1 MLLEY
6 DKRFAV
12 YKDFIFYDYKN
23 PLAIPRELGS
33 AFDVVLA
40 DPPFLADECLTK
52 TAVTVKFMAKNQ
64 IILCTGTCQLF
75 NYFLILRSIIF
86 CALGAVMEDMA
97 KRLLNLE
104 KCNFVPGHRNN
115 LANEFRCYTN
125 YDMDSHV
132 IKPE

>member
-1 MLLEY
+1 VLLEY

-64 IILCTGTCQLF
+64 IILCTG
-75 NYFLILRSIIF
+75 
-86 CALGAVMEDMA
+86 AVMEDMA

-104 KCNFVPGHRNN
+104 KCNYVPGHRNN

>member
-1 MLLEY
+1 MIRLFAKLYRFVISAVLLEY

-12 YKDFIFYDYKN
+12 FGEDFVFYDYKN
-23 PLAIPRELGS
+23 PLAVPREMGS

-64 IILCTGTCQLF
+64 IILCTG
-75 NYFLILRSIIF
+75 
-86 CALGAVMEDMA
+86 AVMEDMA
-97 KRLLNLE
+97 KRLLNLN
-104 KCNFVPGHRNN
+104 KCQFVPGHRNN

-125 YDMDSHV
+125 YDMDSH
-132 IKPE
+132 ISQ

>member
-23 PLAIPRELGS
+23 PLAIARELGS

-75 NYFLILRSIIF
+75 NHFPDLLINNFL
-86 CALGAVMEDMA
+86 C
-97 KRLLNLE
+97 
-104 KCNFVPGHRNN
+104 
-115 LANEFRCYTN
+115 FRCCDGRYGQTIAQSGE
-125 YDMDSHV
+125 MQLCTWS
-132 IKPE
+132 P